1 LLADHSVFVTI
12 DDILGKVPR
21 RWLVGGVAS
30 RSTLEA
36 VLYLLRTMQIPKIWV
51 LVFKVDRQKKCR
63 YAEGVSGKERDAG
76 GNSKTCLGWV
86 RYRAGEAGRWQGRVG
101 CVEAQPG
108 NMNMSCTSEL
118 LIHLSQSSQY

>member
-36 VLYLLRTMQIPKIWV
+36 VLYLLRTKQITEIWV
-51 LVFKVDRQKKCR
+51 LVSRWRDRRNAGTQK
-63 YAEGVSGKERDAG
+63 D
-76 GNSKTCLGWV
+76 
-86 RYRAGEAGRWQGRVG
+86 
-101 CVEAQPG
+101 
-108 NMNMSCTSEL
+108 
-118 LIHLSQSSQY
+118 